1 MKKGHVI
8 WVSTIIIILCAA
20 QIYLKAND
28 SSLTEIFSPENA
40 GTLSILSKLRGEKPE
55 NTHAPVKLNLCSPKD
70 GFCLCKN
77 CSGSLV
83 ENKSECAGKIASRE
97 DMVKFVEILYGTNVK
112 SLVDATDGKVDNV
125 HFAQLGDARRNGKIL
140 QKIGLNDDNKILY
153 KIRTEDG
160 TTANLGKDSFSYLEP
175 EGGRYLCIEENL

>member
-28 SSLTEIFSPENA
+28 TGLTEIFSPENA

-83 ENKSECAGKIASRE
+83 ENKSECSGKIASRE
-97 DMVKFVEILYGTNVK
+97 DMVKFVEIL
-112 SLVDATDGKVDNV
+112 
-125 HFAQLGDARRNGKIL
+125 
-140 QKIGLNDDNKILY
+140 
-153 KIRTEDG
+153 
-160 TTANLGKDSFSYLEP
+160 
-175 EGGRYLCIEENL
+175 